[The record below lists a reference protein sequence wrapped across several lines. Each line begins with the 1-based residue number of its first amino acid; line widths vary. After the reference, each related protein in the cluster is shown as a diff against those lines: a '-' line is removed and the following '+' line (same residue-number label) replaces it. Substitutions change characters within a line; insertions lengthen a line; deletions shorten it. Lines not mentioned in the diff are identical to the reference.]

1 MSSFCSSFFIS
12 HIFDFGEQEGV
23 ERGEGAVPWKERKG
37 GRKEKNLTVEKQIG
51 KSVLHPQHPQYL
63 TNCQKKVTRVDKNR
77 WAIHWYGKRGQMLTF
92 FFRREGAAP
101 WVWSSQSANR
111 RPRGRGLLW
120 REWWCGIYLGRL
132 GVTVAGWL

>member
-1 MSSFCSSFFIS
+1 MSSFFVLPSLF

-23 ERGEGAVPWKERKG
+23 EREEKELFRGK
-37 GRKEKNLTVEKQIG
+37 KEKVEEKKKNLTVEKQIG

-111 RPRGRGLLW
+111 RPRGREKKIQNIFPPPKV
-120 REWWCGIYLGRL
+120 R
-132 GVTVAGWL
+132 